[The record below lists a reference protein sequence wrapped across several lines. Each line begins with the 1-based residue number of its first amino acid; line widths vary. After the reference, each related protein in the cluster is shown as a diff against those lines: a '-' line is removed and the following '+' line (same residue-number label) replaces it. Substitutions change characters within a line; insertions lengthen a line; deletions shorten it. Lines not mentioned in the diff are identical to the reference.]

1 MAKPWR
7 MKTAS
12 LFALLASAAALP
24 ASATTI
30 VPDADPVQV
39 ALEYDKVAWEIT
51 EGLTTEVGA
60 RQAGT
65 EAEARGR
72 AWALDWLRKARFANV
87 REEAFDMPTWVRGE
101 EKAWVISPFP
111 QKFAIAALGNSGST
125 GDAGLE
131 AEIAY
136 FPNIEA
142 LRAAPDGSLA
152 GKIAFVNHNMQPTQ
166 DGSSYGAFGPAR
178 FVGPNIAAKKG
189 AAAIVIRSVGTDHN
203 HRNPHTGNT
212 NFDAGVS
219 PIPAGALSIPDAD
232 NLVRMFERGK
242 PVKLRLLLT
251 PKNLGTQKSG
261 NIVAELPGSNPV
273 LPPIV
278 IACHLD
284 SWDLGTGAIDDAAG
298 CGIITAAA
306 SAIKNMKRQR
316 TIRLLWAGAEE
327 VGIWGGK
334 AYAETNKSI
343 PHALAMESDFGA
355 DRVWRVDFKLPDSAK
370 PLADRIAAR
379 LAPLGIARG
388 KDPASGGADV
398 GAIIA
403 AQNLG
408 VIDLQQDG
416 TRYFNLHH
424 TPDDTLSMID
434 KAQLRQN
441 VAAWTAVLSELV
453 NYEGDLTV
461 APKP

>member
-1 MAKPWR
+1 M
-7 MKTAS
+7 MKR
-12 LFALLASAAALP
+12 LLLAAAASTIAASTAIANPP
-24 ASATTI
+24 AGS
-30 VPDADPVQV
+30 DPAMW
-39 ALEYDKVAWEIT
+39 ALENDPVAWEIT

-72 AWALDWLRKARFANV
+72 AWALNYLRKAGFANV
-87 REEAFDMPTWVRGE
+87 REEPFDMPTWVRGE
-101 EKAWVISPFP
+101 ERAWVVSPFP

-125 GDAGLE
+125 GPNGLE
-131 AEIAY
+131 AEVVY
-136 FPNIEA
+136 FPTIDD
-142 LRAAPDGSLA
+142 LRAAPNGSLA
-152 GKIAFVNHNMQPTQ
+152 GKIAFVSHSMRPTQ

-178 FVGPNIAAKKG
+178 FSGPNIAAKKG
-189 AAAIVIRSVGTDHN
+189 AAAIVIRSIGTDRA

-212 NFDAGVS
+212 NFEAGVT

-232 NLVRMFERGK
+232 NLVRMVERGK

-251 PKNLGTQKSG
+251 PQNIGIQKSG
-261 NIVAELPGSNPV
+261 NVVAELPGSNPA

-306 SAIKNMKRQR
+306 SAIKGMKRQR
-316 TIRLLWAGAEE
+316 TIHLLWAGAEE

-334 AYAETNKSI
+334 AYAEANKAV

-355 DRVWRVDFKLPDSAK
+355 DRVWRVDFKLPETAK
-370 PLADRIAAR
+370 ALTDRVAAR
-379 LAPLGIARG
+379 LAPLGISRG
-388 KDPASGGADV
+388 RDQASGGADV

-403 AQNLG
+403 AQNLAI
-408 VIDLQQDG
+408 IDLQQDG
-416 TRYFNLHH
+416 SRYFDLHH

-441 VAAWTAVLSELV
+441 VAAWAAVLAEV
-453 NYEGDLTV
+453 ANYEGEL
-461 APKP
+461 ALGAKP

>member
-1 MAKPWR
+1 M
-7 MKTAS
+7 MKR
-12 LFALLASAAALP
+12 LLLAAAASTIAASTAIANPP
-24 ASATTI
+24 AGS
-30 VPDADPVQV
+30 DPAMW
-39 ALEYDKVAWEIT
+39 ALENDPVAWEIT

-72 AWALDWLRKARFANV
+72 AWALNYLRKAGFANV
-87 REEAFDMPTWVRGE
+87 REEPFDMPTWVRGE
-101 EKAWVISPFP
+101 ERAWVVSPFP

-125 GDAGLE
+125 GPNGLE
-131 AEIAY
+131 AEVVY
-136 FPNIEA
+136 FPTIDD
-142 LRAAPDGSLA
+142 LRTAPDGSLA
-152 GKIAFVNHNMQPTQ
+152 GKIAFVSHSMRPTQ

-178 FVGPNIAAKKG
+178 FSGPNIAAKKG
-189 AAAIVIRSVGTDHN
+189 AAAIVIRSIGTDRA

-212 NFDAGVS
+212 NFEAGVT

-232 NLVRMFERGK
+232 NLVRMVERGK

-251 PKNLGTQKSG
+251 PQNIGIQKSG
-261 NIVAELPGSNPV
+261 NVVAELPGSNPA

-306 SAIKNMKRQR
+306 SAIKGMKRQR

-334 AYAETNKSI
+334 AYAEANKAV

-355 DRVWRVDFKLPDSAK
+355 DRVWRVDFKLPETAK
-370 PLADRIAAR
+370 ALSDRIAAR
-379 LAPLGIARG
+379 LAPLGISRG
-388 KDPASGGADV
+388 RDQASGGADV

-403 AQNLG
+403 AQNLAI
-408 VIDLQQDG
+408 IDLQQDG
-416 TRYFNLHH
+416 SRYFDLHH

-441 VAAWTAVLSELV
+441 VAAWTAVLAEV
-453 NYEGDLTV
+453 TNYEGELALGT
-461 APKP
+461 KP

>member
-1 MAKPWR
+1 
-7 MKTAS
+7 MKTATT
-12 LFALLASAAALP
+12 LALLASAAALP
-24 ASATTI
+24 AYATTI
-30 VPDADPVQV
+30 APNADPVQV
-39 ALEYDKVAWEIT
+39 ALESDKVAWEIT

-72 AWALDWLRKARFANV
+72 AWALAYLRKAGFANV

-101 EKAWVISPFP
+101 ERAWVVSPFP
-111 QKFAIAALGNSGST
+111 QKFAITALGNSGST

-131 AEIAY
+131 AEVAY

-142 LRAAPDGSLA
+142 LRAAPDGSLS

-166 DGSSYGAFGPAR
+166 DGSSYGQFGQAR

-212 NFDAGVS
+212 NFEAGVT

-232 NLVRMFERGK
+232 NLVRMIERGK

-261 NIVAELPGSNPV
+261 NVVAELPGSNAALSPV
-273 LPPIV
+273 V

-306 SAIKNMKRQR
+306 SAIKGMKRQR

-334 AYAETNKSI
+334 AYAETNKSVS
-343 PHALAMESDFGA
+343 HALAMESDFGA

-370 PLADRIAAR
+370 PLADRIAAK
-379 LAPLGIARG
+379 LAPLGITRG
-388 KDPASGGADV
+388 KDAASGGADV

-408 VIDLQQDG
+408 IIDLQQDG
-416 TRYFNLHH
+416 SRYFDLHH

-453 NYEGDLTV
+453 NYEGDLMV